1 MDKKIQAAL
10 SSTVDAIVFPQAQF
24 HHKGKVRESFV
35 LDDARRAIVVSDRI
49 SAFDFVLGTVP
60 FKGQV
65 LNQIAAWWF
74 HKLDGIVP
82 HHLIDVPDPNI
93 SLVKN
98 VQPLPVEIIVRGYLT
113 GSTKTSSWY
122 AYQYSDRMICGI
134 EMPEGMKKNQQ
145 FVTPIITP
153 TTKPTGEGEHDEN
166 ISSAEVVSRGLVDAE
181 IWEKA
186 QKYAMKMFTLGQK
199 VAAEQGLILVDT
211 KYEMGMTTEGELI
224 VIDEVHTP
232 DSSRY
237 WIEETYE
244 GRFSLGVE
252 PEALSKEFV
261 RTALVAKGYDVDDTS
276 ADPSKYLDDDL
287 RAMAAEK
294 YIELYERVTGESFVF
309 PAEVNAVKRIE
320 KALGGTFVNL

>member
-10 SSTVDAIVFPQAQF
+10 PSTVDVIVFPQAQS

-35 LDDARRAIVVSDRI
+35 LDDVRRAIVVSDRI

-74 HKLDGIVP
+74 HKLDGIIP
-82 HHLIDVPDPNI
+82 HHLLDVPDPNI

-122 AYQYSDRMICGI
+122 AYQNLNRMICGI
-134 EMPEGMKKNQQ
+134 EMPEGMKKNQK
-145 FVTPIITP
+145 FETAFITP
-153 TTKPTGEGEHDEN
+153 TTKPTAEGEHDEN
-166 ISSAEVVSRGLVDAE
+166 IPSDEVVARGLVDAE
-181 IWEKA
+181 TWSKA
-186 QKYAMKMFTLGQK
+186 QEYALKMFDFGQK
-199 VAAEQGLILVDT
+199 IALEHGLILVDT
-211 KYEMGMTTEGELI
+211 KYEMGITTDGELV

-237 WIEETYE
+237 WIADTYQSFFDA
-244 GRFSLGVE
+244 GNE

-261 RTALVAKGYDVDDTS
+261 RTELVAKGYNVDDAS
-276 ADPSKYLDDDL
+276 ADPSQYLTDDL
-287 RAMAAEK
+287 RVMAARK
-294 YIELYERVTGESFVF
+294 YIELYERVTGEKFIY
-309 PAEVNAVKRIE
+309 PDEVNAVKRIE
-320 KALGGTFVNL
+320 EVLPRL